1 MANKLKDIL
10 RKKLTKKELSLVP
23 SSFDIIG
30 NILIFHDF
38 PEKLSKKEK
47 IMANEILKAYKQI
60 KSIFKK
66 TRKHSGKYRTL
77 KLKLLAG
84 ENNTETMHKEN
95 NVRLKL
101 DVEKVYFSPRLSEER
116 KRIFQKV
123 KRNETVLVMFSG
135 AAIYP
140 LIIWKNTKAKDIY
153 GIEINPTA
161 HKYALE
167 NLKSNKADKIKLFL
181 GDAQKILPKINKR
194 FDRIIMPLPKGAEN
208 FLGLA
213 LNKIKKNMTIHFYSF
228 AEEDKYDNV
237 IKTINNECKK
247 KNKKCK
253 IIDIVKCGQ
262 FSPRVF
268 RICVDFQVM

>member
-84 ENNTETMHKEN
+84 ENNTETTHKEN

-140 LIIWKNTKAKDIY
+140 LIIWKNTPAKDIW